1 MKLFDFI
8 GKTRTWFTFS
18 SVLLAIAIGALV
30 WNGMVRGSAL
40 NFGVDFTGGTLLNLR
55 FQNPVN
61 TGQVRDILNN
71 YNLGQSAI
79 QKSGE
84 NDILIRTEPMEID
97 QRVKLVDELKMKFG
111 EVELLEADTI
121 GPVIGKELA
130 QQAILALIAAS
141 LGIIIYVSFR
151 FEFKYAAAALL
162 ALYHD
167 AIITT
172 GFVALFWINVE
183 TPFIAAILTIMG
195 YSINDT
201 IVIFDRIRENI
212 KKYSNKK
219 MKFAELINLSISETM
234 ARSINTVLTVI
245 IAVLA
250 LLFFGGETLKD
261 FALILLVGFIIGV
274 YSSIF
279 IASPLVAMWENKK

>member
-1 MKLFDFI
+1 MFDFV
-8 GKTRTWFTFS
+8 GKRKTWFTFS
-18 SVLLAIAIGALV
+18 GIMMAIAIGAFA
-30 WNGMVRGSAL
+30 WNAMFRGSVM
-40 NFGVDFTGGTLLNLR
+40 NFGIDFTGGTLLNLR
-55 FQNPVN
+55 FSGTVS
-61 TGQVRDILNN
+61 TSAVRDVLKT
-71 YNLGQSAI
+71 YNLQQSVI

-84 NDILIRTEPMEID
+84 NDILIRTEPID
-97 QRVKLVDELKMKFG
+97 IEKRVQIVDALKEKCG
-111 EVELLEADTI
+111 DAELLEADTI
-121 GPVIGKELA
+121 GPVVGKELA
-130 QQAILALIAAS
+130 TQSIWALLIAS

-151 FEFKYAAAALL
+151 FEFKYAAAALI

-172 GFVALFWINVE
+172 GLVALLWRNVE

-212 KKYSNKK
+212 KKNSNKK
-219 MKFAELINLSISETM
+219 TKFFDIVNLSISETM
-234 ARSINTVLTVI
+234 ARSINTLLTTI

-250 LLFFGGETLKD
+250 VLFFGGETLKD
-261 FALILLVGFIIGV
+261 FALILLIGFVFGG

-279 IASPLVAMWENKK
+279 IASTIVALWENKK